1 MPSDNVPNWKRS
13 TWTRIL
19 DLENSVAKTKNV
31 ILRRKVDNL
40 GDVGDVVSVR
50 HGYAR
55 NYLLPQGL
63 AYPATEQSRRLVERE
78 RSTALQAEE
87 RDRSKA
93 MAQAER
99 LEGVSI
105 TFSMLASDE
114 GKLYGSVGPRDIASM
129 LGEEGYDVHPKHVQL
144 VEAIKALGVYSV
156 TVRLYP
162 EVEASVKV
170 WVIKE
175 EGE

>member
-1 MPSDNVPNWKRS
+1 MARTQD
-13 TWTRIL
+13 
-19 DLENSVAKTKNV
+19 V

-50 HGYAR
+50 RGYAR

-63 AYPATEQSRRLVERE
+63 AYAATEQNRRLLEQERAA
-78 RSTALQAEE
+78 ALMAED

-93 MAQAER
+93 AALAER
-99 LEGVSI
+99 LDGISI
-105 TFSMLASDE
+105 TFSMLAGEE
-114 GKLYGSVGPRDIASM
+114 GKLYGSVGPRDIASK
-129 LGEEGYDVHPKHVQL
+129 LGEDGYDVHAKHVLL
-144 VEAIKALGVYSV
+144 VEPIKALGVYSV
-156 TVRLYP
+156 AIRLYP